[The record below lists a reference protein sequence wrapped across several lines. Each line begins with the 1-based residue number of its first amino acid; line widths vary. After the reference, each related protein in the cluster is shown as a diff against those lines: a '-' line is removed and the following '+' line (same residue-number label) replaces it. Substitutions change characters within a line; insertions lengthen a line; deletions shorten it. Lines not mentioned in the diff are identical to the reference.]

1 MLSRSLA
8 KGDLAGAARLLA
20 RHGHSAVNR
29 GPGAGARPEPLPL
42 LAACG
47 GRASAVA
54 SNGKHLSYHLVHKTL
69 SQLGVHCLP
78 VARRYVAVM
87 RGAGQRFDEM
97 SASAALCHAASA
109 RPEDPLFMDIESCG
123 LAGSSIFLVGTM
135 AYRRGELVFRQY
147 LARDY
152 AEEAAI
158 LTAFS
163 RRYARSALLVTF
175 NGKAFDMTMIR
186 ERAAFHGVPLP
197 PKEPPH
203 LDLLQEAR
211 RLWRG
216 RVPDCRL
223 LTLEQCLCRR
233 SRIGDIPG
241 WAIPEAY
248 HRFVDTGDARQLADI
263 LHHNLLDLLTMA
275 ELLCA
280 VLTGADAPSE

>member
-1 MLSRSLA
+1 
-8 KGDLAGAARLLA
+8 
-20 RHGHSAVNR
+20 
-29 GPGAGARPEPLPL
+29 
-42 LAACG
+42 
-47 GRASAVA
+47 
-54 SNGKHLSYHLVHKTL
+54 
-69 SQLGVHCLP
+69 
-78 VARRYVAVM
+78 
-87 RGAGQRFDEM
+87 
-97 SASAALCHAASA
+97 
-109 RPEDPLFMDIESCG
+109 
-123 LAGSSIFLVGTM
+123 
-135 AYRRGELVFRQY
+135 
-147 LARDY
+147 
-152 AEEAAI
+152 
-158 LTAFS
+158 AFS

-197 PKEPPH
+197 RQEPPH

-223 LTLEQCLCRR
+223 VTLEQCLCQR

-248 HRFVDTGDARQLADI
+248 HRFVDTGDARELSDI

-280 VLTGADAPSE
+280 VLTGADAPSD

>member
-8 KGDLAGAARLLA
+8 RGDLAGAARLLSQ
-20 RHGHSAVNR
+20 RGHSAVNR
-29 GPGAGARPEPLPL
+29 GPGAGGRAEPLPL
-42 LAACG
+42 TAACG

-54 SNGKHLSYHLVHKTL
+54 SRGRRLPYHLVSRKL
-69 SQLGVHCLP
+69 SQLGADCLP
-78 VARRYVAVM
+78 VARRYVTVM
-87 RGAGQRFDEM
+87 RGAGQRFDELA
-97 SASAALCHAASA
+97 ASAGLCHAASA
-109 RPEDPLFMDIESCG
+109 RPEDPLFIDIESCG
-123 LAGSSIFLVGTM
+123 LAGASIFLVGTM
-135 AYRRGELVFRQY
+135 VYRHGELVFRQH

-152 AEEAAI
+152 AEEEAI
-158 LTAFS
+158 LHAFS
-163 RRYARSALLVTF
+163 RRYAASPLLVTF

-186 ERAAFHGVPLP
+186 ERAAFHGVALP
-197 PKEPPH
+197 RREPPH

-216 RVPDCRL
+216 RVPNCRL
-223 LTLEQCLCRR
+223 QTLEKLLCGR

-248 HRFVDTGDARQLADI
+248 HRFVDTGDARQMADI

-280 VLTGADAPSE
+280 VLTGADAPTD